1 MTFLLWLIETHIQEL
16 EEEIKLLKNH
26 SIFVSNKSLYVFVFF
41 ITLIQM
47 FVIDSFVEKMC
58 VLWTSGPGDRERQD
72 FAISRYSSVSVSLY
86 SSHGRWKNCKFSR
99 PPLFC
104 NA

>member
-47 FVIDSFVEKMC
+47 FVIDSFVERC
-58 VLWTSGPGDRERQD
+58 VFCGLLIQEIERDKVLQ
-72 FAISRYSSVSVSLY
+72 
-86 SSHGRWKNCKFSR
+86 
-99 PPLFC
+99 
-104 NA
+104 